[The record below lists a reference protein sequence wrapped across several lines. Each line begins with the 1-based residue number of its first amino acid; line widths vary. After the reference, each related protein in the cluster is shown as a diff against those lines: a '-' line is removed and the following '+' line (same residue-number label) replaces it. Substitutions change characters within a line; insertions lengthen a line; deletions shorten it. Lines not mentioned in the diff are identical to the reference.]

1 MHWTL
6 ITLAILAVVAIIH
19 FSYVDFRFRHR
30 DGILWY
36 WLLNPAP
43 ALMWV
48 SRAAIIAALIVALCV
63 KLIGA
68 TVIFAAILVGLV
80 ALHIVSLIIV
90 EAREHRG
97 RP

>member
-1 MHWTL
+1 MHSIL
-6 ITLAILAVVAIIH
+6 ITFAIFAAVALIH

-43 ALMWV
+43 PLMWV
-48 SRAAIIAALIVALCV
+48 SRVAIIAALILSLCV
-63 KLIGA
+63 KLVG
-68 TVIFAAILVGLV
+68 TTETFALALVGLV
-80 ALHIVSLIIV
+80 LLHIVTLIILEV
-90 EAREHRG
+90 WEHRE

>member
-1 MHWTL
+1 MHSNL
-6 ITLAILAVVAIIH
+6 ITLAIVAVIAIIH

-43 ALMWV
+43 PLMWV
-48 SRAAIIAALIVALCV
+48 SRAAIIAALIVALCA
-63 KLIGA
+63 KLIGT
-68 TVIFAAILVGLV
+68 TVVFAAILVGLV
-80 ALHIVSLIIV
+80 AIHIVSLIIV